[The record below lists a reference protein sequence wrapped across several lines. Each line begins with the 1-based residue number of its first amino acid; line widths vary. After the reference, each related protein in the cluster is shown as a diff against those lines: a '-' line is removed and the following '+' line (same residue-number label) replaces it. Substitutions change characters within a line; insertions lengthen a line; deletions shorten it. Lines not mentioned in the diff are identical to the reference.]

1 MESLQHRLL
10 TAEIELIAKAGYQFM
25 AADGAE
31 VSFSGAQTTV
41 WEIGEQCEGNTLK
54 LSLAFPETEKRGKSE
69 TQEARRIRAI
79 YRTG

>member
-1 MESLQHRLL
+1 
-10 TAEIELIAKAGYQFM
+10 M

-54 LSLAFPETEKRGKSE
+54 LSLAFS
-69 TQEARRIRAI
+69 
-79 YRTG
+79 